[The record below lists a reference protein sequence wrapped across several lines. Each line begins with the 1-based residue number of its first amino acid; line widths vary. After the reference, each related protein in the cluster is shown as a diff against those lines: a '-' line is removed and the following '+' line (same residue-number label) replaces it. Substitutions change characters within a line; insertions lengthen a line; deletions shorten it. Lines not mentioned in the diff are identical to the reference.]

1 MKPAAVEAA
10 LQRLLKDR
18 EILQSIES
26 LRHTG
31 AKVEYHSV
39 DVRNEDAFGA

>member
-1 MKPAAVEAA
+1 MEAA

-18 EILQSIES
+18 EIVQSIES
-26 LRHTG
+26 LRRAG

-39 DVRNEDAFGA
+39 DVRNEDGLRRK